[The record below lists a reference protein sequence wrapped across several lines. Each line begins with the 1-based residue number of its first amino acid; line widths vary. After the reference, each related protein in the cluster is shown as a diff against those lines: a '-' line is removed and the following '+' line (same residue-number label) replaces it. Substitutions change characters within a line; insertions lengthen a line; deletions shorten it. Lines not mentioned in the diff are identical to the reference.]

1 MTGRRSSN
9 TARRSSTNKRL
20 SFVDKLYACKK
31 CDACFTRRS
40 HLDIH
45 MRTHIDEARRL
56 SAIEAELR
64 QEDASS
70 PAVPNDAKPST
81 NQESVKRRSLPH
93 DDLVSFKKARK
104 SLAQDSVNVPKS
116 GPVKAIAK
124 RIGSASLSSDWR
136 YAKLNLS
143 QRTKTIQGAAVAV
156 YA

>member
-1 MTGRRSSN
+1 MRFPHKITPF
-9 TARRSSTNKRL
+9 KRL

-93 DDLVSFKKARK
+93 DDLVSFKVVT
-104 SLAQDSVNVPKS
+104 DVNFVF
-116 GPVKAIAK
+116 
-124 RIGSASLSSDWR
+124 
-136 YAKLNLS
+136 
-143 QRTKTIQGAAVAV
+143 AVFRFSF
-156 YA
+156 